1 MQAKV
6 RADESETR
14 PSTSEQAAPTA
25 VTSSG
30 DESARDDAMYLSRLE
45 RRNAELERELALTS
59 QALER
64 YAGLCR
70 SAPIAFLTLDED
82 GAIGEINP
90 AAQALLGGQAE
101 GFKRRDFA
109 EWVDEES
116 FSQWRMVFK
125 QVKFTTRPQSC
136 ELTLNR
142 PDGGHFLAQVDAR
155 TMELGGRPVICLI
168 LADISGKKRKE
179 REVTEWRQ
187 EMAELRKGQIAAQ
200 TAAAIAHELNQPL
213 LAIANYSEAA
223 LKLLSVPSPELHKV
237 TKAIRGCERQAQ
249 RAGKSIY
256 ELIDFLSLKE
266 IAAESFDLNQV
277 IDEVLHT
284 ARAEHELDF
293 DAVLSL
299 AERLPPVFANRLH
312 VEKVLF
318 NLLRN
323 AIEAMHESQVVGPEI
338 AVSVRT
344 KGDAHFA
351 LVTIQDNG
359 PGVHEEMMQQLF
371 KPFFTTKATGIGMGL
386 AVSRSLIEANGGQLW
401 IDPAEKPGATFHLT
415 LPFAP

>member
-1 MQAKV
+1 MQSKV
-6 RADESETR
+6 IADESEAVPEAVPGTGV
-14 PSTSEQAAPTA
+14 TAEQECARNGAAQ
-25 VTSSG
+25 
-30 DESARDDAMYLSRLE
+30 LSWLE
-45 RRNAELERELALTS
+45 QRNAELERDLALTR

-70 SAPIAFLTLDED
+70 SAPIAFLTLDDE
-82 GAIGEINP
+82 GIVVEINP
-90 AAQALLGGQAE
+90 AALDLLGGQAE
-101 GFKRRDFA
+101 MIRQRAFVER
-109 EWVDEES
+109 VDAES
-116 FSQWRMVFK
+116 FSHWRKVFK
-125 QVKFTTRPQSC
+125 QVRFTTRPQTC

-142 PDGGHFLAQVDAR
+142 LDGGRFLAEVDVR
-155 TMELGGRPVICLI
+155 TMELGGNPVICVI
-168 LADISGKKRKE
+168 LADISDKRRKE
-179 REVTEWRQ
+179 RESIEWRQ
-187 EMAELRKGQIAAQ
+187 EMEELRKGQIAAQ

-223 LKLLSVPSPELHKV
+223 LKLLSEPALDLNKV
-237 TKAIRGCERQAQ
+237 TKAVRGCERQAQ

-266 IAAESFDLNQV
+266 IAAESFDLNQA
-277 IDEVLHT
+277 IDEVLQT
-284 ARAEHELDF
+284 AHAEHELDF

-299 AERLPPVFANRLH
+299 EEQLPPVFANRLH

-323 AIEAMHESQVVGPEI
+323 AIEAMHESQVAGPAI
-338 AVSVRT
+338 TVTVRT
-344 KGDAHFA
+344 KGDEHFA
-351 LVTIQDNG
+351 QVTLRDNG

-401 IDPAEKPGATFHLT
+401 IDPSEKPGATFHLT

>member
-6 RADESETR
+6 SADESGNVPETV
-14 PSTSEQAAPTA
+14 SGTGSSAGDAAAHLDWLEQ
-25 VTSSG
+25 
-30 DESARDDAMYLSRLE
+30 
-45 RRNAELERELALTS
+45 RNAELERNLALTK

-70 SAPIAFLTLDED
+70 SAPIAFLTLNDE
-82 GAIGEINP
+82 GIVGEINP
-90 AAQALLGGQAE
+90 AALELLGGQAE
-101 GFKRRDFA
+101 MIRQRAFVERVDA
-109 EWVDEES
+109 ES
-116 FSQWRMVFK
+116 ASHWRKVFK
-125 QVKFTTRPQSC
+125 QVKFTTRPQLC
-136 ELTLNR
+136 ELSLNR
-142 PDGGHFLAQVDAR
+142 LDGGRFLAEVDVR
-155 TMELGGRPVICLI
+155 PMELGGNPVICLI
-168 LADISGKKRKE
+168 LADISDKRRKE
-179 REVTEWRQ
+179 REVMEWRQ

-223 LKLLSVPSPELHKV
+223 LKLLSEPALDLHKV
-237 TKAIRGCERQAQ
+237 TKAVRGCEKQAQ
-249 RAGKSIY
+249 RAGKTIY

-293 DAVLSL
+293 DAILSL
-299 AERLPPVFANRLH
+299 EEQLPPVFANRLH

-323 AIEAMHESQVVGPEI
+323 AIEAMHESQVAGPEI
-338 AVSVRT
+338 TVTVRT
-344 KGDAHFA
+344 KGDEHFA
-351 LVTIQDNG
+351 LLTIRDNG

-371 KPFFTTKATGIGMGL
+371 KPFFTTKVTGIGMGL

-401 IDPAEKPGATFHLT
+401 IDPSEKPGATFHLT

>member
-6 RADESETR
+6 SADESGNVPETV
-14 PSTSEQAAPTA
+14 SGTG
-25 VTSSG
+25 SS
-30 DESARDDAMYLSRLE
+30 ADDDVAHQDWLE
-45 RRNAELERELALTS
+45 RRNAELERDLALTR

-70 SAPIAFLTLDED
+70 SAPIAFLTLNDE
-82 GAIGEINP
+82 GIVGEINP
-90 AAQALLGGQAE
+90 AALELLGGQAE
-101 GFKRRDFA
+101 MIRQRAFVERVDA
-109 EWVDEES
+109 ES
-116 FSQWRMVFK
+116 ASHWRKVFK
-125 QVKFTTRPQSC
+125 QVKFTTCPQLC
-136 ELTLNR
+136 ELSLNR
-142 PDGGHFLAQVDAR
+142 LDGGRFLAEVDVR
-155 TMELGGRPVICLI
+155 TMELGGNPVICVI
-168 LADISGKKRKE
+168 LADISDKRRKE
-179 REVTEWRQ
+179 REVMEWRQ

-223 LKLLSVPSPELHKV
+223 LKLLSEPALDLHKV
-237 TKAIRGCERQAQ
+237 TKAVRGCEKQAQ
-249 RAGKSIY
+249 RAGKTIY

-266 IAAESFDLNQV
+266 VVAESFDLNQV

-293 DAVLSL
+293 DAILSL
-299 AERLPPVFANRLH
+299 EERLPPVFANRLH

-323 AIEAMHESQVVGPEI
+323 AIEAMHESQVAGPEI
-338 AVSVRT
+338 TVMVRT
-344 KGDAHFA
+344 KGDEHFA
-351 LVTIQDNG
+351 LLTIRDNG

-371 KPFFTTKATGIGMGL
+371 KPFFTTKVTGIGMGL

-401 IDPAEKPGATFHLT
+401 IDPSEKPGATFHLT

>member
-6 RADESETR
+6 NAGQSEAGSGAV
-14 PSTSEQAAPTA
+14 PGTA
-25 VTSSG
+25 
-30 DESARDDAMYLSRLE
+30 ESAGEADVRDAAAHLSRLE
-45 RRNAELERELALTS
+45 RRNAELERDLALTR

-70 SAPIAFLTLDED
+70 SAPIAFLTLDDE
-82 GAIGEINP
+82 GIVGEINP
-90 AAQALLGGQAE
+90 AALDLFGGQSELIRHRA
-101 GFKRRDFA
+101 
-109 EWVDEES
+109 
-116 FSQWRMVFK
+116 FSERVEADSSAQWRKVFK
-125 QVKFTTRPQSC
+125 QARFISRPQTC
-136 ELTLNR
+136 ELVLIR
-142 PDGGHFLAQVDAR
+142 LDGGRFLAELDVR
-155 TMELGGRPVICLI
+155 TMELGGNPVICLI
-168 LADISGKKRKE
+168 LADISDKRRKE
-179 REVTEWRQ
+179 REVMEWRQ

-223 LKLLSVPSPELHKV
+223 LKLLSEPALDLPKV
-237 TKAIRGCERQAQ
+237 TKAVRGCEKQAQ

-266 IAAESFDLNQV
+266 IVAESFDLNQV
-277 IDEVLHT
+277 IDEVMHT

-293 DAVLSL
+293 GAVLSL
-299 AERLPPVFANRLH
+299 EERLPPVFANRLH

-338 AVSVRT
+338 TVTVRT

-351 LVTIQDNG
+351 QLTIQDNG

-401 IDPAEKPGATFHLT
+401 IDPSEKPGATFHLT